1 MLRIN
6 GRVYWG
12 DKASLQGWETK
23 VGNFEILDARP
34 GFRRYIAHKPFSVNL
49 MEQHY
54 DKIAQLAHIYNVE
67 STVLIKTHGKYYTF
81 EKYINVFF
89 LGQNPSFLHPLTDS
103 LKITGSQKDLDTI
116 QRVLDKGKLDKEI
129 LFNVEIKLREGR
141 MDSTSIILD
150 VKEPLKNVHASLFK
164 DLDKI
169 LFTEGEAEGGEK
181 IKK

>member
-6 GRVYWG
+6 GKAYWG
-12 DKASLQGWETK
+12 DEASLQGWETK

-34 GFRRYIAHKPFSVNL
+34 RFRRYIAHKPFNVNL

-54 DKIAQLAHIYNVE
+54 DKIAQLARTYNVE
-67 STVLIKTHGKYYTF
+67 PTALIKTHGKYYTF

-89 LGQNPSFLHPLTDS
+89 LGQNPGLLHPLTDS

-129 LFNVEIKLREGR
+129 LFNVEIKLWKGR
-141 MDSTSIILD
+141 MDSSSVIVDI
-150 VKEPLKNVHASLFK
+150 KEPLKNVHASLFK

-169 LFTEGEAEGGEK
+169 LFTEGEAEQGEK
-181 IKK
+181 